1 MTSTDD
7 KTTGAP
13 NSTEGADPR
22 FLVSGDE
29 AGTAPGDRPF
39 RPDVEG
45 LRAVAV
51 MAVVLFHS
59 GLSAVPG
66 GYIGVD
72 VFFVI
77 SGFVITGVLL
87 RERSTTN
94 GTSLLAFYGRRC
106 RRIIPA
112 ATLVIVVTVLLA
124 YEFGGF
130 GIGSEAAT
138 DGRWA
143 AVFLSNFHFAS
154 NGTNYLASQ
163 QAPSPLQNFWSL
175 SVEEQFYLV
184 YPMLFLIL
192 AGMRGLSLRTRLALG
207 LVVVVG
213 ASFAFSVLDTAH
225 DPTGAYFSPFTRA
238 WELGLGALVAVGT
251 PALLRVPARLGAV
264 ASWAGLGCIVIS
276 AIAFDARTAYPG
288 SAVAIP
294 VVGAALVIAGGMPAH
309 PMGAELVL
317 GRAPFRGLGRISY
330 SLYLWH
336 WPILIV
342 AADAAGTRSLPV
354 LDNLGWILVA
364 VVVAIASYLLVEN
377 PIRHARVLRR
387 VRWAS
392 VGTGVV
398 VSTLCIGAV
407 TLAAPVASAGAP
419 LQLTRPGSGTPPA
432 TAAAVQRAVDEARSI
447 MKVPAD
453 VTPTV
458 AEAPNDWGG
467 LPADAVG
474 CEAHLAVTSVP
485 ACVFGD
491 VHGTHTMVLDG
502 DSHATMWF
510 EAFNAIAKQAGWR
523 LVLLAKDWCHVGL
536 IPRTNPPGFG
546 RPGGRFT
553 QCDTWQRFAT
563 ARINALDP
571 DLLVVTQMPGGGVYP
586 SGKLTPAR
594 WEHGLEAAL
603 AEITAPK
610 TRKVVLGNI
619 PITPHIDP
627 NCLARHTDAVQQCS
641 AVPGAY
647 YRSMSAA
654 EKAGA
659 AASGASY
666 IDVTPWF
673 CSTTCT
679 DIIDGIVVYKDSDH
693 LTATYSRYLETV
705 LSEALGFGPVS

>member
-192 AGMRGLSLRTRLALG
+192 AGLRGLSLRARLALG

-377 PIRHARVLRR
+377 PIRHAR
-387 VRWAS
+387 
-392 VGTGVV
+392 
-398 VSTLCIGAV
+398 
-407 TLAAPVASAGAP
+407 
-419 LQLTRPGSGTPPA
+419 
-432 TAAAVQRAVDEARSI
+432 
-447 MKVPAD
+447 
-453 VTPTV
+453 
-458 AEAPNDWGG
+458 
-467 LPADAVG
+467 
-474 CEAHLAVTSVP
+474 
-485 ACVFGD
+485 F
-491 VHGTHTMVLDG
+491 
-502 DSHATMWF
+502 
-510 EAFNAIAKQAGWR
+510 
-523 LVLLAKDWCHVGL
+523 
-536 IPRTNPPGFG
+536 
-546 RPGGRFT
+546 
-553 QCDTWQRFAT
+553 
-563 ARINALDP
+563 
-571 DLLVVTQMPGGGVYP
+571 
-586 SGKLTPAR
+586 
-594 WEHGLEAAL
+594 
-603 AEITAPK
+603 
-610 TRKVVLGNI
+610 
-619 PITPHIDP
+619 
-627 NCLARHTDAVQQCS
+627 
-641 AVPGAY
+641 
-647 YRSMSAA
+647 
-654 EKAGA
+654 
-659 AASGASY
+659 
-666 IDVTPWF
+666 
-673 CSTTCT
+673 
-679 DIIDGIVVYKDSDH
+679 
-693 LTATYSRYLETV
+693 V
-705 LSEALGFGPVS
+705 LSSRL